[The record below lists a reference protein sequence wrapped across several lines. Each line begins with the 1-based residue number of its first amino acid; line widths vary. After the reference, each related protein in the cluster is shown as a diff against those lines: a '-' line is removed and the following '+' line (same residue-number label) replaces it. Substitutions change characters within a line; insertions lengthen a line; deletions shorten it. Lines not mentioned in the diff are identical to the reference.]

1 MMHIIKFPVG
11 SFGFVGS
18 VPAPLAFSNLDEDLL
33 EIAAQCGPGFAAAKA
48 KRSGRE
54 FKSLS
59 WPSVAEAE
67 AAALAWAGSPEELA
81 KHYRGAV

>member
-1 MMHIIKFPVG
+1 MMHIIKYPVG

-33 EIAAQCGPGFAAAKA
+33 EFAAQSGPGHAARYAAKT
-48 KRSGRE
+48 GRE

-81 KHYRGAV
+81 KHYKGAV